1 MAFCGVFSPICIWGT
16 CNFLRPLQP
25 SSKQL
30 LFHQAFTIFVCVPLW
45 PPTNVRGFFFRSC
58 RLNCTKFAQFFHSY
72 KSFPWLSCSIC
83 GLLVMVIMVEDVD
96 WKSVLWLMRTPP
108 RVGECKRM
116 GVLSTLKWESPCKL
130 EFLNLSNLLS
140 KIAKGK
146 LCINQEFF
154 IVENVLK

>member
-1 MAFCGVFSPICIWGT
+1 
-16 CNFLRPLQP
+16 LRPSQP
-25 SSKQL
+25 WSKQL
-30 LFHQAFTIFVCVPLW
+30 LFHQASLSFVCVPLR
-45 PPTNVRGFFFRSC
+45 PTTNVRGIFFRSC
-58 RLNCTKFAQFFHSY
+58 GLNCTKFAQLCLSY
-72 KSFPWLSCSIC
+72 KSFPWLLCSIC

-96 WKSVLWLMRTPP
+96 WKSVLWLMHTPT

-116 GVLSTLKWESPCKL
+116 WVLSTLKCESPFKL

-146 LCINQEFF
+146 LCTNQEFF